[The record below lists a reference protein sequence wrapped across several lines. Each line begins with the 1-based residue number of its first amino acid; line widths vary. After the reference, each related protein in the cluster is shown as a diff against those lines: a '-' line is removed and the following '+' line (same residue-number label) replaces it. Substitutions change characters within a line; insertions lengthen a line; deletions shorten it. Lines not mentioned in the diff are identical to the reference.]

1 MKVLRP
7 GHRYELA
14 FFEKKEDAGQVLQFI
29 EKTPVAEGSTELRTV
44 HDGTTNEEVLEV
56 LLDRLETMNQKLPYR
71 HTSMAIT
78 HIEHALM
85 CLERRT
91 KLRKQRGVEGTMAK

>member
-1 MKVLRP
+1 MKILTE
-7 GHRYELA
+7 GHKYELGN
-14 FFEKKEDAGQVLQFI
+14 FENKDAPGQVLQFI
-29 EKTPVAEGSTELRTV
+29 EKRPAAASGTELITV
-44 HDGTTNEEVLEV
+44 NDGTTNEEVLEV
-56 LLDRLETMNQKLPYR
+56 LLDRLETMNQKLPNR